1 MEQITEEERDLLF
14 NTWTSRDKVSFL
26 NDIILNSNEPI
37 ATERLLYEVA
47 QNIWENCIDRK
58 LDLMSKNEIV

>member
-14 NTWTSRDKVSFL
+14 NTWTSRDKVVFL

>member
-1 MEQITEEERDLLF
+1 MEQITEEERNLLF

-58 LDLMSKNEIV
+58 LDLINKNEIV